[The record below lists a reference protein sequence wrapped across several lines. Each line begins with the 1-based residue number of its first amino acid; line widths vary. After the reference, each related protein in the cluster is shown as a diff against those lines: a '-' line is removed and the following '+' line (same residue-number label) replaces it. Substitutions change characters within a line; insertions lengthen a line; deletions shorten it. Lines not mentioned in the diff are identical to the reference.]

1 MGDNRSIGLIIIF
14 CILLTGGGVWYLQS
28 LQQPPVIHVQDI
40 TIDPGKGAPSTLLLV
55 AQDQGYFMKHGLNVT
70 FLESPSAT
78 VAMQNL
84 IEHKVDI
91 GYVNEYSL
99 SEPQLYN
106 KKLRVIGTLS
116 ESDTNSVVGRRDRGV
131 FQIPDLEGK
140 KIGVTKGNIPEYF
153 LDRFFVLN
161 GLTMDNVT
169 VVYLQP
175 ASLVNAIDSGDID
188 AAVSFE
194 PYVYQMRRQL
204 GGNAVV
210 WPANLG
216 QHAHYSLV
224 CLETTLNEHPEIVQG
239 VLASVIQAEAYVNS
253 HPEEAKKI
261 AMKQTNFDNQYM
273 DQDWPNHRFSVGLS
287 QSLITTMED
296 ETRWRIR
303 HNLTNVTDVPD
314 FSKYLYADPLN
325 RLKPSAV
332 TFIR

>member
-1 MGDNRSIGLIIIF
+1 
-14 CILLTGGGVWYLQS
+14 
-28 LQQPPVIHVQDI
+28 
-40 TIDPGKGAPSTLLLV
+40 
-55 AQDQGYFMKHGLNVT
+55 
-70 FLESPSAT
+70 
-78 VAMQNL
+78 
-84 IEHKVDI
+84 
-91 GYVNEYSL
+91 
-99 SEPQLYN
+99 
-106 KKLRVIGTLS
+106 
-116 ESDTNSVVGRRDRGV
+116 
-131 FQIPDLEGK
+131 
-140 KIGVTKGNIPEYF
+140 
-153 LDRFFVLN
+153 
-161 GLTMDNVT
+161 
-169 VVYLQP
+169 
-175 ASLVNAIDSGDID
+175 
-188 AAVSFE
+188 
-194 PYVYQMRRQL
+194 MRRQL